1 MSQRPKIYF
10 KTLPATEKRLIHRE
24 YYRHP
29 NDSLEEN
36 NFFCD
41 FDFGSDMQSM
51 ERTAVANRFSGKKG
65 EHPDNY
71 EFIDITEWIIVN
83 TEKDPLNT

>member
-1 MSQRPKIYF
+1 MPEKPKIYF

-29 NDSLEEN
+29 NDSLEQN
-36 NFFCD
+36 NFFAD
-41 FDFGSDMQSM
+41 FDFNSGMQDT
-51 ERTAVANRFSGKKG
+51 ERQAVANRFSGRKD
-65 EHPDNY
+65 ENPDNY